1 MQISS
6 IVDVLCIFI
15 IFIHSIIFICVQKNY
30 DLTSYRSCLFS
41 LTAIM
46 EDFKLKNVY
55 NPELVRSLANVLQ
68 EQMPTFPTQN
78 FVKSILDNDW
88 ENRELK
94 ERMRHI
100 TVCLREFLPSDYEKA
115 LHILRAIAPSCVGFP
130 YLFFPDFV
138 EQYGL
143 EQEEISLSAL
153 ELFTQFSSSEFAI
166 RPFIMRNPE
175 CIMARMLDWAAHPNH
190 HVRRLASEGCRPRLP
205 WGTALKAF
213 QRDPA
218 PILPILERLKAD
230 ESEYVRRSVA
240 NNLNDIAKDHPDLV
254 LEIASRWKGANTDTD
269 RIIKHALRTLLKRG
283 NPAALALFG
292 FSEKTSAHVSKLRF
306 HAASVAIGESTTFSF
321 DIVSEKGGDIRVE
334 YGVYYVKA
342 SGEAVRK
349 VFFIHEKPYNAGET
363 ISITRKISF
372 QQRTTRKHYAGE
384 HRLVVIV
391 NGKELAETNIQVSE
405 EL

>member
-1 MQISS
+1 
-6 IVDVLCIFI
+6 
-15 IFIHSIIFICVQKNY
+15 
-30 DLTSYRSCLFS
+30 
-41 LTAIM
+41 M

-55 NPELVRSLANVLQ
+55 NPELVSSLARLLH
-68 EQMPTFPTQN
+68 EQIPTFPTQN
-78 FVKSILDNDW
+78 FVKSVLDSDW
-88 ENRELK
+88 ETRELK

-100 TVCLREFLPSDYEKA
+100 AVCLRDFLPSDYGEA
-115 LHILRAIAPSCVGFP
+115 LRILRMIAPSCVGFP

-138 EQYGL
+138 EQYGV

-175 CIMARMLDWAAHPNH
+175 RIMVQMLDWAADPNY

-205 WGTALKAF
+205 WGMALKAF

-254 LEIASRWKGANTDTD
+254 LEIASRWKGVNTDTD

-283 NPAALALFG
+283 NPEALALFG
-292 FSEKTSAHVSKLRF
+292 FFGNIAIHVSHLRF
-306 HAASVAIGESTTFSF
+306 YTASVAIGASTMFSF

-342 SGEAVRK
+342 SGETVRK
-349 VFFIHEKPYNAGET
+349 IFFIHEKPYNAGET
-363 ISITRKISF
+363 LSITRKISF

-391 NGKELAETNIQVSE
+391 NGKELAETNIQVLPSNN
-405 EL
+405 